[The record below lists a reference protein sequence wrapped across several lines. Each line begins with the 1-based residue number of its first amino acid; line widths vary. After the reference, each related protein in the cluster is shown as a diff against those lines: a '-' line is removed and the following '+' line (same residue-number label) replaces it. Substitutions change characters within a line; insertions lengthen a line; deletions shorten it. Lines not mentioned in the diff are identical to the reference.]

1 MTELKGYLGQGPAR
15 LLSSLGPQAVRICT
29 QSKPIRGRRI
39 SLQEIVTKLE
49 LICLTSILRS
59 TGGGLLH
66 REDDKWGTKIPDPG
80 CRLPIGCS
88 LLLEAKWRLAL
99 GLNVEAFFRNLQQ
112 RNQPLSATKYS
123 KTIIFQY
130 FYQDQNRSR
139 LIITLECKIKTISSQ
154 YFQSSQIIK
163 PIYIKS
169 VQEPLFYTN
178 SNINLANKEHFGY
191 FKWHRKLNA
200 NTPSES

>member
-1 MTELKGYLGQGPAR
+1 MPTSYWMLPPCVPCYLRPNGGQHLVSMWRHFSGICNKETR
-15 LLSSLGPQAVRICT
+15 L
-29 QSKPIRGRRI
+29 
-39 SLQEIVTKLE
+39 
-49 LICLTSILRS
+49 
-59 TGGGLLH
+59 
-66 REDDKWGTKIPDPG
+66 
-80 CRLPIGCS
+80 
-88 LLLEAKWRLAL
+88 
-99 GLNVEAFFRNLQQ
+99 F
-112 RNQPLSATKYS
+112 PLSATKYS

-139 LIITLECKIKTISSQ
+139 LITLECKIKTISSSQ
-154 YFQSSQIIK
+154 YFQFSQIIK

-200 NTPSES
+200 NTPPGRELNIQTNLNLKRPVKNCTENRILQFQSSCIIMDLFKTLKTI

>member
-1 MTELKGYLGQGPAR
+1 MINGGQRYLILDAGF
-15 LLSSLGPQAVRICT
+15 LLDVASLR
-29 QSKPIRGRRI
+29 
-39 SLQEIVTKLE
+39 
-49 LICLTSILRS
+49 
-59 TGGGLLH
+59 
-66 REDDKWGTKIPDPG
+66 
-80 CRLPIGCS
+80 S

-112 RNQPLSATKYS
+112 RNPPLSATKYS
-123 KTIIFQY
+123 KTIIIFQY

-139 LIITLECKIKTISSQ
+139 LITLECKIKTISSQ
-154 YFQSSQIIK
+154 YFQFSQIIK

-178 SNINLANKEHFGY
+178 SNINFANKEHFGY

-200 NTPSES
+200 NTPPES